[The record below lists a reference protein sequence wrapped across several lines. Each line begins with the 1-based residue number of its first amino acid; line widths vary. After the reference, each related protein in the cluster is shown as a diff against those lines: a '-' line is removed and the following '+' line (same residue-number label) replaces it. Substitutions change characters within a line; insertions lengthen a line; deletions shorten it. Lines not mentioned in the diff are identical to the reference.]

1 MRKGIVNVKQAMEI
15 MKENHLKGLAK
26 ISRD

>member
-1 MRKGIVNVKQAMEI
+1 MRKGIVNVKQAMEF